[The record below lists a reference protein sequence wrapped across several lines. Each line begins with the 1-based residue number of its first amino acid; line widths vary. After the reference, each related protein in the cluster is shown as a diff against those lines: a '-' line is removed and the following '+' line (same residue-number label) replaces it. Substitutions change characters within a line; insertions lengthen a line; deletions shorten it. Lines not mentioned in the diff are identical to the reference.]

1 MRPYNPNGKTYRGVT
16 LLKEP
21 TTPQVLDMAV
31 SCDFYEENHGLTYE
45 ENFDNFDAKELKA
58 LVEDMLGMLTP
69 REAKILRLRFGIG
82 VPSDQT
88 LAEVGDQFQITGN
101 RVRQIEAK
109 ALRKLRHPSRSDQ
122 LKAFV

>member
-1 MRPYNPNGKTYRGVT
+1 MRPYNPNGKTYRGVP

-45 ENFDNFDAKELKA
+45 ENFDTEELKRV
-58 LVEDMLGMLTP
+58 VEDVLSALTP

-88 LAEVGDQFQITGN
+88 LKEVGDQFDITRG
-101 RVRQIEAK
+101 RVREIEAK
-109 ALRKLRHPSRSDQ
+109 ALRKLRHPSRSEQ

>member
-45 ENFDNFDAKELKA
+45 ENFDTEELKRV
-58 LVEDMLGMLTP
+58 VEDVLCALTP

-88 LAEVGDQFQITGN
+88 LKEVGDQFDITGG
-101 RVRQIEAK
+101 RVREIEAK
-109 ALRKLRHPSRSDQ
+109 ALRKLRHPARSDQ